1 MLDKGLEWLIED
13 WLSLMKTLILG
24 AWVFLGF
31 MGFKEFNLQPSNFVS
46 QLCYID
52 WLCMYDLLILM
63 IL

>member
-24 AWVFLGF
+24 ACVFLGF

-46 QLCYID
+46 QL
-52 WLCMYDLLILM
+52 WILM
-63 IL
+63 IF